1 MVRARA
7 SALVLETSARASRS
21 NREHFAFRPPLL
33 NCFSH
38 SIGAR
43 GAEKNSKTPS
53 TPHHLFKKKK
63 TAPAPLRGRRR
74 RGPRRGPRHGPS
86 ALRRPALPLLGLL
99 GRQRRAGA
107 GPGRQGEEGGQP
119 GDPLCRARDL
129 LQRRARG
136 GGPAGQGARRD
147 AGLAACGDVRA
158 RGSLAGEL
166 LRVFWRVRWWF
177 PFPPSFPPSPSSSSS
192 SSSKTSLSFS
202 LSLSLSPPPLK
213 PKHRHQKTTKQR
225 RRHRGRAAPLVRLG
239 LVHQRGVRLLL
250 GRPRR
255 RGPRGPLRGAARR
268 APRAVAPLPRSHE
281 GGRRPPERGA
291 EEGVRGAGARQDD
304 GAGLR
309 RAALE
314 LQLVLSRCRRRSGHV
329 EARPHHPAPR

>member
-192 SSSKTSLSFS
+192 SSKTSLSFS
-202 LSLSLSPPPLK
+202 LSLSLPPPQTK
-213 PKHRHQKTTKQR
+213 TPPPKNNETATPSSRS
-225 RRHRGRAAPLVRLG
+225 GRASRTP
-239 LVHQRGVRLLL
+239 
-250 GRPRR
+250 RP
-255 RGPRGPLRGAARR
+255 GPPTRCPS
-268 APRAVAPLPRSHE
+268 APR
-281 GGRRPPERGA
+281 
-291 EEGVRGAGARQDD
+291 
-304 GAGLR
+304 
-309 RAALE
+309 
-314 LQLVLSRCRRRSGHV
+314 
-329 EARPHHPAPR
+329 PA